1 VSVDGWRL
9 ARASDVDLVL
19 AVLGDAF
26 ADDPLWGVWALPDIA
41 GTAGRATA
49 LRAHWAPF
57 VQAGMK
63 YDGVIISPDGAAVA
77 VWIPP
82 GVPEMDEADEAALT
96 ASTEALFG
104 DRAPLLFELYEMFAH
119 ARPAEPAN
127 WCLSLLATAPDYRGK
142 GLGMQLVEDFLVRM
156 DAEGAPAYLE
166 STNPGNLARYGRA
179 GFARLGEFTAPGG
192 PTVTTMWRAARRS

>member
-9 ARASDVDLVL
+9 ARASDADLVT
-19 AVLGDAF
+19 AVLGEAF
-26 ADDPLWGVWALPDIA
+26 ADDPLWGIWALPDIA
-41 GTAGRATA
+41 ETADRATA

-57 VQAGMK
+57 VAAGMK
-63 YDGVIISPDGAAVA
+63 YDGVIMSPGGEAVA

-96 ASTEALFG
+96 AGTQALFG
-104 DRAPLLFELYEMFAH
+104 DRAPLLFELYEMFAG
-119 ARPAEPAN
+119 ARPADPPN
-127 WCLSLLATAPDYRGK
+127 WCLSLLATVPEHRGK
-142 GLGMQLVEDFLVRM
+142 GHGMQLVSDFLVRV

-179 GFARLGEFTAPGG
+179 GFARHGEFTAPGG
-192 PTVTTMWRAARRS
+192 PTVTTMWRPARRS